1 MAGSVNKVI
10 LVGNLGKDPEVRR
23 LNSGDQVVNFTL
35 ATSESW
41 RDKNS
46 GERKEK
52 TEWHN
57 VVIFNGNL
65 GKVVE
70 QYCKKGSKVYV
81 EGQLQTR
88 KWQDKDSADRYTTEV
103 VLQRFR
109 GGLTLLDSRN
119 GGGDRQSFPDEER
132 AGAPRLRQVLKRR
145 PPPGALQRR
154 GRGPDATTT
163 FRSEGRAPSP
173 RTREEAG
180 PHAWAAGSLV
190 QSAAREACGLLET
203 IILHEYPSCG
213 EGSASAPLGMRAW
226 APMAGCP
233 QVTSLHFGRPRRLVP
248 IRCDAWFGPQPPSA
262 GNAGEIAEDRV
273 AEIITTQAVLTD
285 SFLIVSSTS
294 DERAKFSRNRSG
306 AKNE

>member
-35 ATSESW
+35 ATSENW

-57 VVIFNGNL
+57 VVIFNENL

-88 KWQDKDSADRYTTEV
+88 KWQDKDGNDRYTTEV

-109 GGLTLLDSRN
+109 GELTLLNSRG
-119 GGGDRQSFPDEER
+119 GGGDRDSFPEE
-132 AGAPRLRQVLKRR
+132 GAPRSSSFNRAAASERR
-145 PPPGALQRR
+145 PALSGGGGA
-154 GRGPDATTT
+154 
-163 FRSEGRAPSP
+163 SEIDDDIP
-173 RTREEAG
+173 
-180 PHAWAAGSLV
+180 
-190 QSAAREACGLLET
+190 
-203 IILHEYPSCG
+203 
-213 EGSASAPLGMRAW
+213 
-226 APMAGCP
+226 
-233 QVTSLHFGRPRRLVP
+233 F
-248 IRCDAWFGPQPPSA
+248 
-262 GNAGEIAEDRV
+262 
-273 AEIITTQAVLTD
+273 
-285 SFLIVSSTS
+285 
-294 DERAKFSRNRSG
+294 
-306 AKNE
+306 